1 MNRCKVVTAVAFV
14 VATPA
19 LADSVDVPFTRITN
33 NASENVASQLGLT
46 IQEVDG
52 DDSVV
57 DFVLTNAVGIQ
68 SAISEIYVDN
78 GQPTGED
85 LESGS
90 IFEQI
95 GTDFLWGEAE
105 PPDLPG
111 GETLDDP
118 FDVTFSLLGDAQGNP
133 SRGIDTNADRLTVRF
148 VYKFGTSFSDL
159 VDALNDEALRVGLH
173 VRSIGD
179 EEESDGFVS
188 GPPTVIPLPTS
199 AGLASLALAGLG
211 VRRRRR

>member
-1 MNRCKVVTAVAFV
+1 MNQCKVIAAIAVAV
-14 VATPA
+14 SAPA

-68 SAISEIYVDN
+68 SSISEIYVDN
-78 GQPTGED
+78 GLPTGED
-85 LESGS
+85 LETGS

-95 GTDFLWGEAE
+95 GTEFIWGSAS

-133 SRGIDTNADRLTVRF
+133 SKGIDTNTDRLTIRF
-148 VYKFGTSFSDL
+148 VYQVGTTFSDL
-159 VDALNDEALRVGLH
+159 VDALNNGALRVGLH

-179 EEESDGFVS
+179 AGESDGFVS
-188 GPPTVIPLPTS
+188 GPPTAVPLPS
-199 AGLASLALAGLG
+199 AAGLASIALAGLG
-211 VRRRRR
+211 LRRRRR